1 MTMLDDMLADHT
13 HYMHGT
19 TKGWQIGCTCPR
31 CAAKTAQMRDYR
43 GTDRPKRR
51 RWTEGDDE
59 RLVML
64 LDSGLT
70 VPQIGEAMGRTRG
83 AVSTRLA
90 ERGLRVKRRS
100 GGWTDE
106 EVEILIRLRGEGLTA
121 RQVGEA
127 LGRTRDAV
135 AFREKAL
142 RAAGV
147 EVPRPRPLKE
157 THGTV
162 NCYGAG
168 CRCPECKAAAAANWQ
183 ERKKR
188 LARKEIA

>member
-1 MTMLDDMLADHT
+1 MLVLRVRGMGRRGQRHALLPQLRSAGDRMTMLDDMLADHT

-70 VPQIGEAMGRTRG
+70 VPQIGEAMGRTR
-83 AVSTRLA
+83 
-90 ERGLRVKRRS
+90 
-100 GGWTDE
+100 
-106 EVEILIRLRGEGLTA
+106 
-121 RQVGEA
+121 
-127 LGRTRDAV
+127 DAV

>member
-1 MTMLDDMLADHT
+1 MQWTFEIP
-13 HYMHGT
+13 GT
-19 TKGWQIGCTCPR
+19 LPSLNDYIR
-31 CAAKTAQMRDYR
+31 AERANRFAAAGLKKKAQAAI
-43 GTDRPKRR
+43 
-51 RWTEGDDE
+51 
-59 RLVML
+59 V
-64 LDSGLT
+64 
-70 VPQIGEAMGRTRG
+70 EAMGRTRG

-106 EVEILIRLRGEGLTA
+106 EVETLIRLRGEGLTA

-168 CRCPECKAAAAANWQ
+168 CRCPECKAAAAAHWQ
-183 ERKKR
+183 QRKKR
-188 LARKEIA
+188 LRRKESA